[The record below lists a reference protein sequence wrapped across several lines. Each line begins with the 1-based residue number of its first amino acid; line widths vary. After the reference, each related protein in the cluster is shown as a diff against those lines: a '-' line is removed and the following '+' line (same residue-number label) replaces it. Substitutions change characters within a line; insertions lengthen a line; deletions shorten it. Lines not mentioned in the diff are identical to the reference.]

1 MIILIFDSEISGHH
15 LEYIHHL
22 HDAAVIDTQN
32 QYIFIVNNKFDT
44 VKNKL
49 IWKESNNIRMV
60 SLSNEEQKK
69 CFTKN
74 LLLASWYKSLLIR
87 KYVKAFNANQVWLIM
102 LMQLMPFLPFLIK
115 NKIKITGVLYRI
127 YLYEKEKMTSIR
139 SFLEFIRYK
148 LLIANSSVKNIL
160 VLNDKRGTEILN
172 RKYKT
177 NKFRYIPDPVP
188 SINETRLRNIRSDF
202 GITQNDILYL
212 HFGGLNRRKGTLDIM
227 EAIDLLSSEDLKSK
241 VFIFAGKI
249 DDNIKKEFY
258 ELKKKNEYKSKII
271 VFDEFCSYEFI
282 NNLCFSCDCI
292 LVPYHNTNQSSGVIG
307 YAGYFKK
314 PVIAPSK
321 GLLGY
326 LVREYNLGIT
336 LQEMDNQNL
345 SKSILIPLPLI
356 NSTYS
361 ETHTIQNFIN
371 VWYN

>member
-1 MIILIFDSEISGHH
+1 M
-15 LEYIHHL
+15 
-22 HDAAVIDTQN
+22 
-32 QYIFIVNNKFDT
+32 
-44 VKNKL
+44 
-49 IWKESNNIRMV
+49 
-60 SLSNEEQKK
+60 
-69 CFTKN
+69 
-74 LLLASWYKSLLIR
+74 
-87 KYVKAFNANQVWLIM
+87 
-102 LMQLMPFLPFLIK
+102 
-115 NKIKITGVLYRI
+115 
-127 YLYEKEKMTSIR
+127 
-139 SFLEFIRYK
+139 
-148 LLIANSSVKNIL
+148 
-160 VLNDKRGTEILN
+160 
-172 RKYKT
+172 
-177 NKFRYIPDPVP
+177 
-188 SINETRLRNIRSDF
+188 RNIRSDF